1 MGKFFLYVFVIL
13 EFFDDVDNLLWV
25 VYGNEGVFGDIDCF
39 GCRFGCVVMDGFG
52 LIEGGVVIMWIF
64 DILVGVLGLLLGG
77 I

>member
-1 MGKFFLYVFVIL
+1 M
-13 EFFDDVDNLLWV
+13 
-25 VYGNEGVFGDIDCF
+25 YGNEGVFGDIDCF